1 HHRRTWVLAAGCHGR
16 PHTTTMGGMRGSSHK
31 RVPVALKLPQLQNLV
46 KRDKEGYRDEFRQQ
60 HRNYLSELEIFKL
73 KPSKDSDRFA
83 ELVTFMSHV
92 APCYKKETKE
102 FGPQLKALLEQHGP
116 VLHPS
121 IRMKLVQALILLRNR
136 GVLDPTELLSLFFGL
151 FHCQARKKHAQDK
164 MLRVMLY
171 DHIVNDIKSINE
183 KGRNP
188 KLNKTIQNLVFTMLK
203 DDSEIAAKKSL
214 DIMVVLYRKRVW
226 V

>member
-1 HHRRTWVLAAGCHGR
+1 
-16 PHTTTMGGMRGSSHK
+16 
-31 RVPVALKLPQLQNLV
+31 NLV
-46 KRDKEGYRDEFRQQ
+46 KRDKDGYREEFLQQ
-60 HRNYLSELEIFKL
+60 QRNYLSELEIFKL

-102 FGPQLKALLEQHGP
+102 FGPQLKSLLEQHGP
-116 VLHPS
+116 VLHPT
-121 IRMKLVQALILLRNR
+121 IRIKLVQALILLRNR

-151 FHCQARKKHAQDK
+151 FHCQARLDK

>member
-1 HHRRTWVLAAGCHGR
+1 
-16 PHTTTMGGMRGSSHK
+16 
-31 RVPVALKLPQLQNLV
+31 
-46 KRDKEGYRDEFRQQ
+46 
-60 HRNYLSELEIFKL
+60 
-73 KPSKDSDRFA
+73 
-83 ELVTFMSHV
+83 
-92 APCYKKETKE
+92 
-102 FGPQLKALLEQHGP
+102 
-116 VLHPS
+116 
-121 IRMKLVQALILLRNR
+121 
-136 GVLDPTELLSLFFGL
+136 
-151 FHCQARKKHAQDK
+151 

-226 V
+226 